1 MDDNN
6 LSKLLT
12 KLRKPRSHSW
22 LFETISTSL
31 DESLNKVNN
40 LSDYILQKHG
50 HSYSNI
56 SAFIED

>member
-6 LSKLLT
+6 LSTLLT
-12 KLRKPRSHSW
+12 KLRKLRSHSW

-31 DESLNKVNN
+31 VESPNKANN
-40 LSDYILQKHG
+40 FNDYILQKHG

-56 SAFIED
+56 TAFIED